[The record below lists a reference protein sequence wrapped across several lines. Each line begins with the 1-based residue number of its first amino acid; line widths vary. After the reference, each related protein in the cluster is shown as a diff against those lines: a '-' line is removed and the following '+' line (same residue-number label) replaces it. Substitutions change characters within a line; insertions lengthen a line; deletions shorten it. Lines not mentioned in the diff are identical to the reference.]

1 MMNKL
6 MLSLTVVLMGC
17 SQGQKSSK
25 QHSNLP
31 SFPSKKII
39 LEGLNH
45 PWSIA
50 FLSNKEALISEKDGN
65 LLRVD
70 LQSKEKYIIKGF
82 PTDLT
87 DSIRVI
93 HFGDNS
99 GIFEV
104 LIDPHFETEPWIYM
118 SYAAKKKGVG
128 TTTKVV
134 RAKLENDSLVNHET
148 LIEAEPYTREY
159 FHYGGGMVFG
169 PDGKIYVTIGERLF
183 WERDEPE
190 IPIAQDVKDK
200 RGKIYRINP
209 DGSIPDD
216 NPDFGKEAVPGLYG
230 MGIRAAQGI
239 TVQPETN
246 KIWFSEHGTIQGD
259 EINILEARA
268 NYGWPNV
275 TSGKLRSS
283 DYKPPKLDGVSFTPP
298 VWFWHHTVAPTGL
311 TFYTGDE
318 FPQWKNNLI
327 VPGLSRGSLWR
338 FRIEDETIKSAE
350 ELFLDDR
357 VRIRKA
363 RQSPDGKLYILTD
376 EDNGKLIQI
385 KPQY

>member
-1 MMNKL
+1 MNKL